1 MSGAPKLNKQHKE
14 QIFHEYTLVFESVY
28 SQAIWVS
35 IVYSRSVVAIAM
47 NWAMLLEGS
56 FKFVP
61 ELCIHEVA
69 CEQLQPLQPY
79 IIINLIQD

>member
-1 MSGAPKLNKQHKE
+1 
-14 QIFHEYTLVFESVY
+14 
-28 SQAIWVS
+28 
-35 IVYSRSVVAIAM
+35 M
-47 NWAMLLEGS
+47 NCAMLLEGS

-61 ELCIHEVA
+61 ELCMHEVA